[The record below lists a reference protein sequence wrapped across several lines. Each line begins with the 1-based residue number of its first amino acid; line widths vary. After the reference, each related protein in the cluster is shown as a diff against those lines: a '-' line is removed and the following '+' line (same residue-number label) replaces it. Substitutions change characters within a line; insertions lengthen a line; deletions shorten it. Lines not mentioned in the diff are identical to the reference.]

1 MKNITDPAELAR
13 ILAEIASSTSDNG
26 TAIRLLELVNE
37 LLKAAGLGDDPGN
50 HDSPPDAA

>member
-50 HDSPPDAA
+50 